1 MKNKQQTHKQ
11 ITYLGFHKI
20 FNAWSNTRNP
30 QMMLEKQSAQTVH
43 LADLLLSVSGASPVV
58 SPATDLYVLYTTQLS
73 NNY

>member
-1 MKNKQQTHKQ
+1 
-11 ITYLGFHKI
+11 
-20 FNAWSNTRNP
+20 
-30 QMMLEKQSAQTVH
+30 MMLEKQSAQTVH